1 MNNYTQAT
9 DQIMKYLETN
19 QYCHTLLSANRMCFS
34 RLEEY
39 LSSQEI
45 SYTPQA
51 AEKWYESI
59 KEELSVQQKSF
70 YRMSLLRL
78 QDVFECGEIHLDHDT
93 KHLKAYTILHHELK
107 KELDE
112 FLKSLAVNDSPDTI
126 RGYKHPCA
134 RFLIYFQKKG
144 VLNPCDITYEM
155 FISFY
160 DENVHQGRWGK
171 SILNRKVSVMIEYFF
186 HKNVFPYGFT
196 VLFHYLSLGKGCYW
210 NDVSDAVHERIQLLL
225 KEGDGVSVEQ
235 LVQYKNVSDQFHA
248 DNGYSKVVRSV
259 NNRAADL
266 LILFLDMNGY
276 RYSPAIAM
284 AWMNGCIH
292 RLGTEINSF
301 RRALCLIAQYHE
313 SSVIKA
319 ESVFRVKPRAFELI
333 PEWCKQAAESYVKSK
348 IQEGWGL
355 STLNMIRSSIV
366 RFCNYLDAAGIRSFK
381 DITSAHIRQFNA
393 DDIHKTPA
401 GKNAYNTRIRK
412 FLIYLGEKGHLTNP
426 MLFISLSCKS
436 APKETIVV
444 VLTDSEMKQLNDAI
458 QSEDSVLSLRK
469 KAMLL
474 LGLKMGLRSSDIVNL
489 RYSDIH
495 WSEASIRF
503 IQKKT
508 EVKVN
513 LPMPAEVGNALFRYI
528 TEERGQNKSPN
539 IFLSEKAPHKAVGR
553 AACRKALNT
562 ALPDRKVEGSG
573 FHVTRKTYATAL
585 LRNGV
590 GADVV
595 AEALGQR
602 GTSSVHRYLS
612 LDQERMRMC
621 ALELDS
627 CGIGGWSHDR

>member
-9 DQIMKYLETN
+9 NQIMTYLEEN
-19 QYCHTLLSANRMCFS
+19 HYCHTLLSVNRICFL
-34 RLEEY
+34 RLGDY
-39 LSSQEI
+39 LSAEKI
-45 SYTPQA
+45 SYTPQT
-51 AEKWYESI
+51 AEAWYESI
-59 KEELSVQQKSF
+59 KEGLSLQQKSF

-78 QDVFECGEIHLDHDT
+78 QDVYENGEIHLDHDT
-93 KHLKAYTILHHELK
+93 KHLKAYSALYGELK

-112 FLKSLAVNDSPDTI
+112 FLTSLAVNYSPDTI

-144 VLNPCDITYEM
+144 VLNLCGITYEM
-155 FISFY
+155 IVCFY
-160 DENVHQGRWGK
+160 GEDFHQGKWGK
-171 SILNRKVSVMIEYFF
+171 SILNGKVSVMMKYFF

-210 NDVSDAVHERIQLLL
+210 NDVSDAVHERIQFLL
-225 KEGDGVSVEQ
+225 KEEDSVSIEQ
-235 LVQYKNVSDQFHA
+235 LVQYKNVSDQFHK
-248 DNGYSKVVRSV
+248 DNEYSKAVRTV
-259 NNRAADL
+259 NSRAVDL

-276 RYSPAIAM
+276 GYSPAIAM
-284 AWMNGCIH
+284 TWLNGCSH
-292 RLGTEINSF
+292 RFGTEAYSF

-319 ESVFRVKPRAFELI
+319 ESMFRAKPRAFDLI
-333 PEWCKQAAESYVKSK
+333 PEWCREASIGYVELK
-348 IQEGWGL
+348 IHEGWEL
-355 STLNMIRSSIV
+355 STLNMIRSCIV
-366 RFCNYLDAAGIRSFK
+366 RFCNYLDAAGLRSFK
-381 DITSAHIRQFNA
+381 DLTAAHVKQFNV
-393 DDIHKTPA
+393 DDKHKTPA

-412 FLIYLGEKGHLTNP
+412 FLIYLGEKGYLTNP
-426 MLFISLSCKS
+426 MLFVSLSHKS

-444 VLTDSEMKQLNDAI
+444 VLTDSEMKQLNDVI

-469 KAMLL
+469 KSMLL
-474 LGLKMGLRSSDIVNL
+474 LGLKMGLRSSDIVKL
-489 RYSDIH
+489 KYTDIH
-495 WSEASIRF
+495 WREASIRF
-503 IQKKT
+503 VQKKT
-508 EVKVN
+508 EVEVN

-528 TEERGQNKSPN
+528 TEERGKNKSPN

-553 AACRKALNT
+553 AACGKALNT

-590 GADVV
+590 GVNTV

-621 ALELDS
+621 ALELNS
-627 CGIGGWSHDR
+627 CGIGGWNHDR

>member
-1 MNNYTQAT
+1 MNNYKQAT
-9 DQIMKYLETN
+9 EQIMTYLEEN
-19 QYCHTLLSANRMCFS
+19 QYCHTLLSANRICFS
-34 RLEEY
+34 RLEDY
-39 LSSQEI
+39 LSRKEI
-45 SYTPQA
+45 SYNPQV

-59 KEELSVQQKSF
+59 KEELSIQQKSF

-78 QDVFECGEIHLDHDT
+78 QDVFEYGEIHLDHDT
-93 KHLKAYTILHHELK
+93 KHLKAYTILHDELK

-112 FLKSLAVNDSPDTI
+112 FLKSLAVNYSPATI
-126 RGYKHPCA
+126 RGYKYSCA

-144 VLNPCDITYEM
+144 VLNLCNITYEM
-155 FISFY
+155 IIGFY
-160 DENVHQGRWGK
+160 DEDVHKGRWGK
-171 SILNRKVSVMIEYFF
+171 SILNGKVSAMLEYFF

-210 NDVSDAVHERIQLLL
+210 NHVSDAVHDKIQLLL
-225 KEGDGVSVEQ
+225 KEKDCISVEQ
-235 LVQYKNVSDQFHA
+235 LVQYKKVSDQFHA
-248 DNGYSKVVRSV
+248 EHGYSKAARTV
-259 NNRAADL
+259 NSRAVDL

-276 RYSPAIAM
+276 RYNPAIAM
-284 AWMNGCIH
+284 VWLNGCIH
-292 RLGTEINSF
+292 GFGTEINSF

-313 SSVIKA
+313 TSVIKS

-333 PEWCKQAAESYVKSK
+333 PEWCKEAAESYVESK
-348 IQEGWGL
+348 IQEGWEL
-355 STLNMIRSSIV
+355 STLNMIRSSIT
-366 RFCNYLDAAGIRSFK
+366 RFCNYLDTAGIRSFK
-381 DITSAHIRQFNA
+381 DITSAHIKQFNVH
-393 DDIHKTPA
+393 DIHKTPA

-412 FLIYLGEKGHLTNP
+412 FLIYLGEKGYLTNP

-436 APKETIVV
+436 APKETVVV

-474 LGLKMGLRSSDIVNL
+474 LGLKMGLRSSDIVKL
-489 RYSDIH
+489 KYADIH

-503 IQKKT
+503 VQKKT
-508 EVKVN
+508 EVEVN

-539 IFLSEKAPHKAVGR
+539 IFLSEKAPHKSVGCAV
-553 AACRKALNT
+553 CRKALNT

-590 GADVV
+590 GTDVV

-627 CGIGGWSHDR
+627 CGIGGWSHER

>member
-1 MNNYTQAT
+1 MNNYTQAIN
-9 DQIMKYLETN
+9 QIMTYLEEN
-19 QYCHTLLSANRMCFS
+19 HYCHTLLSVNRICFL
-34 RLEEY
+34 RLGDY
-39 LSSQEI
+39 LSAEKI
-45 SYTPQA
+45 SYTPQT
-51 AEKWYESI
+51 AEAWYESI
-59 KEELSVQQKSF
+59 KEGLSLQQKSF

-78 QDVFECGEIHLDHDT
+78 QDVYENGEIHLDHDT
-93 KHLKAYTILHHELK
+93 KHLKAYSALYGELK

-112 FLKSLAVNDSPDTI
+112 FLTSLAANYSPDTI

-144 VLNPCDITYEM
+144 VLNLCGITYEM
-155 FISFY
+155 IVCFY
-160 DENVHQGRWGK
+160 GEDIHQGKWGK
-171 SILNRKVSVMIEYFF
+171 SILNGKVSVMMKYFF

-196 VLFHYLSLGKGCYW
+196 VLFHYLSLEKGCYW
-210 NDVSDAVHERIQLLL
+210 NDVSDAVHERIRFLL
-225 KEGDGVSVEQ
+225 KEEDSVSIEQ
-235 LVQYKNVSDQFHA
+235 LVQYKSVSDQFHV
-248 DNGYSKVVRSV
+248 NNEYSKAVRTV

-284 AWMNGCIH
+284 VWLKGCSH
-292 RLGTEINSF
+292 RFGTEINSF

-319 ESVFRVKPRAFELI
+319 ESIFRVKPRAFDLI
-333 PEWCKQAAESYVKSK
+333 PEWCREAAIRYVELKLH
-348 IQEGWGL
+348 EGWEL
-355 STLNMIRSSIV
+355 STLNMIRSCIV
-366 RFCNYLDAAGIRSFK
+366 RFCNYLDVAGLRSFK
-381 DITSAHIRQFNA
+381 DLTAAHVKQFNA
-393 DDIHKTPA
+393 DDKHKTPA

-412 FLIYLGEKGHLTNP
+412 FLIYLGEKGYLTNP

-444 VLTDSEMKQLNDAI
+444 VLTDLEMKQLNDAI

-489 RYSDIH
+489 KYADIH

-503 IQKKT
+503 VQKKT
-508 EVKVN
+508 EVEVN

-528 TEERGQNKSPN
+528 TEERGQNKSSN
-539 IFLSEKAPHKAVGR
+539 IFLSEKAPHKAVGHAVCGR
-553 AACRKALNT
+553 ALST
-562 ALPDRKVEGSG
+562 ALPDRRVEGSG
-573 FHVTRKTYATAL
+573 FHVTRRTYATAL

-590 GADVV
+590 GVDTV

-621 ALELDS
+621 ALELNS
-627 CGIGGWSHDR
+627 CGIGGWTHDR

>member
-1 MNNYTQAT
+1 MNNYKQAT
-9 DQIMKYLETN
+9 NQIMEYLEEN
-19 QYCHTLLSANRMCFS
+19 QYCHTLISVNRMCFS
-34 RLEEY
+34 RLEYY
-39 LSSQEI
+39 LSTQKM

-51 AEKWYESI
+51 AEQWYESI
-59 KEELSVQQKSF
+59 KEELSIQQKSF

-78 QDVFECGEIHLDHDT
+78 QDIFESGEIHQDHET
-93 KHLKAYTILHHELK
+93 KHLKAYSVLYDGLK

-112 FLKSLAVNDSPDTI
+112 FLQSLATNHTQDTI

-134 RFLIYFQKKG
+134 RFLIYCQKKG
-144 VLNPCDITYEM
+144 IKNLCEITYEM
-155 FISFY
+155 IISFY
-160 DENVHQGRWGK
+160 VEDIHQGKWGK
-171 SILNRKVSVMIEYFF
+171 SALNGKVLLMMKYFF
-186 HKNVFPYGFT
+186 HKNVVPYGFT
-196 VLFHYLSLGKGCYW
+196 VLLHYLSLEKGCYW
-210 NDVSDAVHERIQLLL
+210 NDVSDDVHERIRFLI
-225 KEGDGVSVEQ
+225 KEEASVSVELLIRYKGVSEQ
-235 LVQYKNVSDQFHA
+235 LHVDKE
-248 DNGYSKVVRSV
+248 YSKTVRTV

-276 RYSPAIAM
+276 RYSPSIAM
-284 AWMNGCIH
+284 VWLNGCSH
-292 RLGTEINSF
+292 RFGAEINSF

-313 SSVIKA
+313 SSIIKA
-319 ESVFRVKPRAFELI
+319 ESIFRVKPRAFDLI
-333 PEWCKQAAESYVKSK
+333 PEWCREASIRYMELKTN
-348 IQEGWGL
+348 EGWEL

-366 RFCNYLDAAGIRSFK
+366 RFCKYLDAAGIRSFK
-381 DITSAHIRQFNA
+381 DLTAAHVKQFNA
-393 DDIHKTPA
+393 DDKHKTPA

-412 FLIYLGEKGHLTNP
+412 FLIYLGENGYLTNP
-426 MLFISLSCKS
+426 MLFVSLSCKS

-444 VLTDSEMKQLNDAI
+444 VLTDAEMKQLNDAI

-489 RYSDIH
+489 KYTDVH
-495 WSEASIRF
+495 WNEASIRF

-508 EVKVN
+508 EVEVN

-528 TEERGQNKSPN
+528 TEERGKNKSLY

-553 AACRKALNT
+553 SVCRKALNT

-590 GADVV
+590 DVDAV

-621 ALELDS
+621 ALELNS
-627 CGIGGWSHDR
+627 CGIGGWIHDR